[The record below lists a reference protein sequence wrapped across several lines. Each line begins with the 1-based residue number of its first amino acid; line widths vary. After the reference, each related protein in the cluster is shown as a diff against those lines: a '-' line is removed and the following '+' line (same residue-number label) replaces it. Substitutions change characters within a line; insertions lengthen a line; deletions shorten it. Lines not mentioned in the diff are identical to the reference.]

1 MPVLSFSPA
10 SPLFLKEQ
18 PNLSQVIL
26 RHRAG
31 SPNRRFKNKPIENLG
46 VSTARM
52 EQSTWLRLTKPRKVS
67 AVTRDLQSLP
77 LERPVAIE
85 LLALA
90 VVSLEHHG
98 SGIQGFTPTCR
109 TVPKP
114 SLIMQK
120 QTHREVFRGK
130 GIRIKLR

>member
-31 SPNRRFKNKPIENLG
+31 SPNRQFKNKPIENLG

-77 LERPVAIE
+77 LERLVAIE

-90 VVSLEHHG
+90 VVSLLSPTMAVG
-98 SGIQGFTPTCR
+98 SKALHQPVAQC
-109 TVPKP
+109 
-114 SLIMQK
+114 LNQA
-120 QTHREVFRGK
+120 
-130 GIRIKLR
+130 